1 MKPVFYLFALVP
13 TILSAE
19 TFTLDTD
26 VSAVTVYPDSALITR
41 RAEFDVPAGAHR
53 LILLGTPEN
62 DDLGHQIATMQF
74 RADGLTQTALIS
86 RFEDVPWRD
95 YVGDAVKQVED
106 RIKDIETRIQS
117 VQDQAET
124 ARLKAQAADHTIT
137 FLSNLGRNVGLAGS
151 DPENLR
157 NIARMVGNEAL
168 EAENTALAAEL
179 EARET
184 ETQLTELETELD
196 AARADLVA
204 LWPEANERILI
215 AVDVVAEEDTEGTL
229 SLSYLSYETATWQP
243 AYVFDLKTGSVP
255 EVQIS
260 RSVLVGQMTGE
271 NWNDITL
278 SVSTLQPNDQSAAS
292 RIRDKRRSIREKP
305 KALEEPVA
313 EAPVFEVTQRWR
325 PSAASIQGTGTTY
338 TLPVPISISSGYGA
352 AELELDSMSQ
362 PAEVFALA
370 NPSRDTTAYRTARFT
385 NPYSQNLFSSDYAR
399 WQVDGVLVAVDSSPD
414 IGPGEEVE
422 LGFGPLYA
430 LTLRRQVLGRRS
442 GDVGLIAR
450 SNERAERAQI
460 RVENLSDETWPLRL
474 LDSVP
479 YSEQDDLKIEWTA
492 TPKPT
497 DENVDNR
504 RGILAWEMEL
514 APGQTETVEIETKL
528 SWPEG
533 MVLK

>member
-1 MKPVFYLFALVP
+1 
-13 TILSAE
+13 
-19 TFTLDTD
+19 
-26 VSAVTVYPDSALITR
+26 
-41 RAEFDVPAGAHR
+41 
-53 LILLGTPEN
+53 
-62 DDLGHQIATMQF
+62 MQF
-74 RADGLTQTALIS
+74 RADGLTQTALIL
-86 RFEDVPWRD
+86 RFEDVPWRE

-157 NIARMVGNEAL
+157 NIARMVSEETL

-184 ETQLTELETELD
+184 ETQLTELETELN
-196 AARADLVA
+196 AARADLAA
-204 LWPEANERILI
+204 LLPEANERIFI
-215 AVDVVAEEDTEGTL
+215 AVDVDAEQDTKGTL
-229 SLSYLSYETATWQP
+229 SLSYLSYETASWQP
-243 AYVFDLKTGSVP
+243 AYLFDLKTGNAP
-255 EVQIS
+255 EVQIN
-260 RSVLVGQMTGE
+260 RSVLVSQTTGE
-271 NWNDITL
+271 DWNDITL
-278 SVSTLQPNDQSAAS
+278 SVSTLRPEDQSAAS
-292 RIRDKRRSIREKP
+292 WLRTKRRSIREKP
-305 KALEEPVA
+305 KALEEPVV
-313 EAPVFEVTQRWR
+313 EAPVVVEETQRWR
-325 PSAASIQGTGTTY
+325 PSAASVQGTGTTY
-338 TLPVPISISSGYGA
+338 TLPVPISISSGYGG

-399 WQVDGVLVAVDSSPD
+399 WQVDGVLVAVDSSPE
-414 IGPGEEVE
+414 IGPREEVE

-460 RVENLSDETWPLRL
+460 RVENLSDENWPLRL

-514 APGQTETVEIETKL
+514 APGQVETVEIETKL

-533 MVLK
+533 MVLR